1 MTRFTLLPRLLVL
14 IGVYQNA
21 AALVEPRQTSMLKQ
35 RDSPQST
42 EPPQQTDVPQQTETA
57 GLMPQATDASQQL
70 NLPTQQIDS
79 MPQPDMMQLVPVPLD
94 MVEPG
99 HTDEPQLRTWEM
111 FFWGPDRE
119 FATTSNNPRR
129 RNSVNKFQLPT
140 LWSISQ

>member
-119 FATTSNNPRR
+119 FATTSDNPRR
-129 RNSVNKFQLPT
+129 RDSVNKFQLPT

>member
-14 IGVYQNA
+14 ISVYQNA

-42 EPPQQTDVPQQTETA
+42 EPLQQTDVPQQTETA

-119 FATTSNNPRR
+119 FATTSDNPRR

>member
-119 FATTSNNPRR
+119 FATTSDNPRR

>member
-42 EPPQQTDVPQQTETA
+42 EPLQQTDVPQQTETA

-119 FATTSNNPRR
+119 FATTSDNPRR
-129 RNSVNKFQLPT
+129 QNSVNKSQLPT

>member
-1 MTRFTLLPRLLVL
+1 MTRFTLLPWLLVL

-42 EPPQQTDVPQQTETA
+42 EPLQQTDVPQQTETA

-119 FATTSNNPRR
+119 FATTSDNPRR

>member
-42 EPPQQTDVPQQTETA
+42 EPLQQTDVPQQTETA

-119 FATTSNNPRR
+119 FATTSDNPRR

>member
-1 MTRFTLLPRLLVL
+1 MTRFTLLPWLLVL

-119 FATTSNNPRR
+119 FATTSDNPRR

>member
-14 IGVYQNA
+14 ISVYQNA

-42 EPPQQTDVPQQTETA
+42 EPLQQTDVPQQTETA

-119 FATTSNNPRR
+119 FATTPDNPRR
-129 RNSVNKFQLPT
+129 QNSVNKSQLPT

>member
-1 MTRFTLLPRLLVL
+1 MTRLTLLPWLLVL
-14 IGVYQNA
+14 IGVYQDA
-21 AALVEPRQTSMLKQ
+21 AALVEPRQTYMLKQ

-119 FATTSNNPRR
+119 FATTSDNPRR
-129 RNSVNKFQLPT
+129 QNSVNRFQLPT